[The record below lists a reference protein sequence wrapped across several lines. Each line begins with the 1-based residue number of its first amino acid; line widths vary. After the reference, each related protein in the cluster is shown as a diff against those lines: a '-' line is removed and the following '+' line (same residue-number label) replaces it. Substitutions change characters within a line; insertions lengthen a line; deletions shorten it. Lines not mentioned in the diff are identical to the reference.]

1 MEVAKSREPESV
13 GGPPAGAGTNNT
25 NGGQSSF
32 LDPSLIDD
40 GRSSSLSDID
50 DVSDHELSDYES
62 PKFDKMAPD
71 NDSEAETERV
81 EESPNSDRLKRNIV
95 LSASHGPSPSKL
107 AQSTTYDDVEDDDEH
122 LDDSPSKP
130 RAKKNGIAH
139 AIEEEPDL
147 EDSGLSEGPGKKRKR
162 SGSLD
167 DTGTDFGDDE
177 HQKKRRGSLKS
188 ELSDPPPDDIVLS
201 PGPMEEEPP
210 AKTTEDQTPADD
222 APESDLPSIS
232 SKAKKASKKSKRKGR
247 RVRDAD
253 EETETG
259 GGVGDGDAGDEHLG
273 EDDETAERGE
283 EADEGEAAA
292 KQEEECKLKIAC
304 SSARKSSQLTV
315 AMQPRRK
322 CLRWNH

>member
-32 LDPSLIDD
+32 LDASLIDD

-50 DVSDHELSDYES
+50 DVSDHELSDYDS

-81 EESPNSDRLKRNIV
+81 EESPNNDRLKRNIV

-122 LDDSPSKP
+122 FDDSPSKP

-147 EDSGLSEGPGKKRKR
+147 EDSSLSEGTGKKRKR

-177 HQKKRRGSLKS
+177 PQKKRRGSLKS
-188 ELSDPPPDDIVLS
+188 DLSDPPPDDIVLS
-201 PGPMEEEPP
+201 PGPLDEEPS
-210 AKTTEDQTPADD
+210 KTTEDQTPADD
-222 APESDLPSIS
+222 APESDLPSMS
-232 SKAKKASKKSKRKGR
+232 SKAKKAKKSKRKGR
-247 RVRDAD
+247 LVRDAD
-253 EETETG
+253 EEMEIG
-259 GGVGDGDAGDEHLG
+259 GGIGDGDAGDEHLG

-292 KQEEECKLKIAC
+292 KQEEECKLELQSC
-304 SSARKSSQLTV
+304 SLAKTS
-315 AMQPRRK
+315 
-322 CLRWNH
+322 